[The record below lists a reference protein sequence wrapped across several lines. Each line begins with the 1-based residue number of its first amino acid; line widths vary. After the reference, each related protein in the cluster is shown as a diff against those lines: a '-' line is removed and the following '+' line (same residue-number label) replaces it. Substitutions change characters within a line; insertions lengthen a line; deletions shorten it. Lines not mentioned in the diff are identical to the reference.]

1 MRACREVSPF
11 LFSSDILRTE
21 YGEHHD
27 DDEYRED
34 DSHFT
39 NMVHVKQVPGTCFK
53 KKKERKRKKSL
64 EDKRIWAIFAQR
76 NKQKNEQ

>member
-1 MRACREVSPF
+1 
-11 LFSSDILRTE
+11 
-21 YGEHHD
+21 
-27 DDEYRED
+27 
-34 DSHFT
+34 
-39 NMVHVKQVPGTCFK
+39 MVHVKQVPGTCFK